1 MVELID
7 GIKVKIGLEIHVQLK
22 TESKLFCSCSTDYR
36 DKAANVNICPICTG
50 QPGAKPMGINSKA
63 LEQLLKIGLAMGCNF
78 NQNITV
84 LRKHYFY
91 PDLPTGFQRTSRP
104 IGYNGKI
111 GKVRI
116 REIHIEEDPGRYEL
130 RQGTVDY
137 NRAGVP
143 LVEIVTE
150 PDMESPED
158 ARMFLDELD
167 AILNYLD
174 AGRDEPGSLR
184 VDANISINQQTE
196 QGLIEGTRVE
206 IKNINSFKGVFDA
219 LNYEIVRQNNILRR
233 GGKIERETR
242 HFDESTGATVS
253 LRKKETEEDY
263 RYMSDPDVPPILI
276 IQEKISDIKEK
287 MPELPR
293 QKAERLEKQYN
304 IKSDDAWI
312 LSMDM
317 DIAKLF
323 EELVFMIESKGVMIE
338 AQKIASWIRGP
349 LKKQLNYRKIK
360 YTESGL
366 NSEWLS
372 DLLTMFFK
380 DELTDRGAEQVL
392 IAMLDKKENP
402 KEAAEKMNLLK
413 LNDFEELG
421 RIIDEVISSQKK
433 AVDDYL
439 SGNEKSLN
447 FLIGQ
452 VIKATK
458 GRADSKVVKELIL
471 NKISQISG

>member
-1 MVELID
+1 MVELRD
-7 GIKVKIGLEIHVQLK
+7 GIKIKIGLEIHVQLK
-22 TESKLFCSCSTDYR
+22 TSSKLFCSCPTDYR
-36 DKAANVNICPICTG
+36 DKPANVNICPICTG
-50 QPGAKPMGINSKA
+50 QPGAKPMGLNSKA
-63 LEQLLKIGLAMGCNF
+63 LEQLLKIGLALGCGF
-78 NQNITV
+78 NHDV
-84 LRKHYFY
+84 VVMRKHYFY
-91 PDLPTGFQRTSRP
+91 PDLPTGFQRTSRS
-104 IGYNGKI
+104 IGYEGKLGKI
-111 GKVRI
+111 RI

-158 ARMFLDELD
+158 ARLFLDELD

-184 VDANISINQQTE
+184 VDANISINQQTDH
-196 QGLIEGTRVE
+196 GLIEGTRVE

-219 LNYEIVRQNNILRR
+219 LNYEIVRQNNVLRR

-242 HFDESTGATVS
+242 HFDESTGSTVS

-263 RYMSDPDVPPILI
+263 RYMPDPDVPPILI
-276 IQEKISDIKEK
+276 SEDRILKIKEK
-287 MPELPR
+287 LPELPR
-293 QKAERLEKQYN
+293 QKAERLEKQYK
-304 IKSDDAWI
+304 IKQDGAWI

-317 DIAKLF
+317 NLAKLF
-323 EELVFMIESKGVMIE
+323 EELVFKVESKGVIID

-349 LKKQLNYRKIK
+349 LKKQLNYRKIT
-360 YTESGL
+360 YAESCL
-366 NSEWLS
+366 NSEWIS
-372 DLLTMFFK
+372 DLLVMFFK

-392 IAMLDKKENP
+392 IAMIDKKENP
-402 KEAAEKMNLLK
+402 REAAEKMNLLK
-413 LNDFEELG
+413 SKDQGEVERFV
-421 RIIDEVISSQKK
+421 DEVLSSQKK

-439 SGNEKSLN
+439 AGNEKSLN

-471 NKISQISG
+471 KKIKKE

>member
-1 MVELID
+1 MVELRD

-22 TESKLFCSCSTDYR
+22 TSSKLFCSCPTDYR
-36 DKAANVNICPICTG
+36 DKSANVNICPICTG
-50 QPGAKPMGINSKA
+50 QPGAKPMGLNSKA
-63 LEQLLKIGLAMGCNF
+63 LEQLLKIGLAMDCSF
-78 NQNITV
+78 NHDV
-84 LRKHYFY
+84 VVMRKHYFY

-104 IGYNGKI
+104 IGYDGKI

-158 ARMFLDELD
+158 ARLFLDELD

-184 VDANISINQQTE
+184 VDANISINQQTDH
-196 QGLIEGTRVE
+196 GLIEGTRVE

-263 RYMSDPDVPPILI
+263 RYMPDPDVPPILI
-276 IQEKISDIKEK
+276 SEDRILKIKEK
-287 MPELPR
+287 LPELPR
-293 QKAERLEKQYN
+293 QKAERLEKQYK
-304 IKSDDAWI
+304 IKQDDAWI

-317 DIAKLF
+317 NLAKLF
-323 EELVFMIESKGVMIE
+323 EELVFKVESKGVIID

-349 LKKQLNYRKIK
+349 LKKQLNYRKIT
-360 YTESGL
+360 YAESCL
-366 NSEWLS
+366 NSEWIS
-372 DLLTMFFK
+372 DLLVMFFN
-380 DELTDRGAEQVL
+380 DEITDRGAEQVL
-392 IAMLDKKENP
+392 IAMIDKKENP
-402 KEAAEKMNLLK
+402 REAAEKMNLLK
-413 LNDFEELG
+413 SKDQGEVERFV
-421 RIIDEVISSQKK
+421 DEVLSSQKK

-439 SGNEKSLN
+439 AGNEKSLN

-471 NKISQISG
+471 KKIKK